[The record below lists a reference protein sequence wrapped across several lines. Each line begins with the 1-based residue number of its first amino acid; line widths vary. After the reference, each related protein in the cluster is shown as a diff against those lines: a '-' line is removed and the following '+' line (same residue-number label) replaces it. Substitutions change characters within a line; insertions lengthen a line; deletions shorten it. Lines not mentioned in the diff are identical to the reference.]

1 MAFTPDLPP
10 GARPRMWILTGL
22 TCIGGGLIYFVF
34 GRLETLFIAAL
45 VLAILLYLLLGV
57 DLTLRRDQQTLAP
70 MVQETLLQFEDSS
83 ESRFLILLDRE
94 GMVLWLSPLGE
105 ELMKHDAQ
113 ILMGQRF
120 ADLFAEGDTQE
131 RRTLIELLRFAGLGR
146 EWTGELSFVAEDGS
160 MVSVHVN
167 ALPIKYE
174 EARKHG
180 FVALGAKGGQAG

>member
-22 TCIGGGLIYFVF
+22 TCIGGGVIYFIF

-45 VLAILLYLLLGV
+45 VLGILLYLLLGV
-57 DLTLRRDQQTLAP
+57 ELTLRRDQQTLAP
-70 MVQETLLQFEDSS
+70 MVQETLLQFTANP

-94 GMVLWLSPLGE
+94 GMVLWLSALGQ
-105 ELMKHDAQ
+105 ELMKHDPE
-113 ILMGQRF
+113 ILIGQRF
-120 ADLFAEGDTQE
+120 ADLFAAGDTQE
-131 RRTLIELLRFAGLGR
+131 RRTLIELLRFASLGHG
-146 EWTGELSFVAEDGS
+146 WTGELSFVAEDGS
-160 MVSVHVN
+160 NVCLQVD
-167 ALPIKYE
+167 ALPIEYE